1 MSIRV
6 VMPRAGLTMVEGTI
20 SQWKAAEGSSVQK
33 GTVLMEYE
41 NEKNS
46 IEYEA
51 LDSGILHILAQEG
64 DTVPV
69 GGDIAVLAETPEEY
83 AALCKGGAPAGEAA
97 PAEAA
102 AAPAVPAPAAPVGNG
117 AHIRATGFAKKLAK
131 EAGISL
137 ADVPPTGGPDGLRIV
152 AKDVTAYLEQRRSAA
167 PVCSAEQDVVTETP
181 WNGIRKVIARNM
193 MDSLQQSA
201 QCTSV
206 CELDVTELL
215 SLRQS
220 LVEQQDFLG
229 CKITVNDL
237 LCMAVVKMLKKHP
250 LVNGTFD
257 GKTLFSHKFVN
268 LTVAVAT
275 EGGLMVPVVR
285 HADGMSLVQL
295 SQTIKDLGARARD
308 KQLRD
313 GEQAGGT
320 FTVSN
325 VGMFPIDLATPIL
338 NPPEVGIMGFGR
350 TAKKPV
356 YVYGQFVPRDKMNA
370 FFTFDHRVV
379 DGLEVGRVFQD
390 LQTLIEHPSLIL
402 A

>member
-1 MSIRV
+1 M
-6 VMPRAGLTMVEGTI
+6 
-20 SQWKAAEGSSVQK
+20 
-33 GTVLMEYE
+33 
-41 NEKNS
+41 
-46 IEYEA
+46 
-51 LDSGILHILAQEG
+51 
-64 DTVPV
+64 
-69 GGDIAVLAETPEEY
+69 
-83 AALCKGGAPAGEAA
+83 
-97 PAEAA
+97 
-102 AAPAVPAPAAPVGNG
+102 
-117 AHIRATGFAKKLAK
+117 
-131 EAGISL
+131 
-137 ADVPPTGGPDGLRIV
+137 
-152 AKDVTAYLEQRRSAA
+152 
-167 PVCSAEQDVVTETP
+167 VTETP

-215 SLRQS
+215 ALRQS

-250 LVNGTFD
+250 LVNGTFN

-313 GEQAGGT
+313 GEQADGT

-356 YVYGQFVPRDKMNA
+356 YVDGQFVPRDKMNA